1 MSIDPESFDAPVK
14 DYDFSAIADGDNAVH
29 SLIDQMATAGG
40 FTATKLATARTI
52 LADMKQQ
59 INAANSDPKQVAN
72 WLSFPACL
80 CATGTRGFFV
90 ESLRQQMFNV
100 VSTTCG
106 MLDHDIA
113 RAYKHYYH
121 GAFELDDIE
130 LGEHGLMRLGNVIVP
145 NESYGEIIEAMV
157 MPVLE
162 EIRNDRIAA
171 AGLNAD
177 EDKISADLWLGFGS
191 AHLIWE
197 LGKRIGT
204 PDTLIYW
211 AAKHRI
217 PVVIPGITDGS
228 IGAQLFM
235 FRQRHSEF
243 HLDTLADE
251 QVLSDIT
258 WTTETSNALMVGG
271 GISKHHVIWWNQY
284 RGGLDSAVYITT
296 APEHDGSLSGAR
308 LREAISWGKM
318 RPEAPNVCVEGDASV
333 LLPLLGADLFN

>member
-1 MSIDPESFDAPVK
+1 MAIDPESFDEPVK
-14 DYDFSAIADGDNAVH
+14 DYDFASLTGAK

-40 FTATKLATARTI
+40 FTATKLAHARDI
-52 LADMKQQ
+52 LRDMKSE
-59 INAANSDPKQVAN
+59 IDEVDADTSKVMN

-90 ESLRQQMFNV
+90 EAIKRKMFNV

-113 RAYKHYYH
+113 RAYKDYYH
-121 GAFELDDIE
+121 GSFDLDDIE
-130 LGEHGLMRLGNVIVP
+130 LGEHQLMRLGNVIVP
-145 NESYGEIIEAMV
+145 NSSYGEIIESIV

-162 EIRNDRIAA
+162 EIRTDRIAET
-171 AGLNAD
+171 GKQGAD
-177 EDKISADLWLGFGS
+177 AWIGFGS
-191 AHLIWE
+191 IHLVWE

-204 PDTLIYW
+204 PDSLIYW
-211 AAKHRI
+211 AYKNKI
-217 PVVIPGITDGS
+217 PVCIPGITDGS

-235 FRQRHSEF
+235 FRQKYRDF
-243 HLDTLADE
+243 HIDTLADE
-251 QVLSDIT
+251 QVMSDMT
-258 WTTETSNALMVGG
+258 WDVEKSNALMVGG

-308 LREAISWGKM
+308 PREAISWGKM

-333 LLPLLGADLFN
+333 LLPLLGSDLFME

>member
-1 MSIDPESFDAPVK
+1 MAIDPESFDEPVK
-14 DYDFSAIADGDNAVH
+14 DYDFASLTGAK

-40 FTATKLATARTI
+40 FTATKLAHARDI
-52 LADMKQQ
+52 LRDMKSE
-59 INAANSDPKQVAN
+59 IDEVDADTSKVMN

-90 ESLRQQMFNV
+90 EAIKRKMFNV

-113 RAYKHYYH
+113 RAYKDYYH
-121 GAFELDDIE
+121 GSFDLDDIE
-130 LGEHGLMRLGNVIVP
+130 LGEHQLMRLGNVIVP
-145 NESYGEIIEAMV
+145 NSSYGEIIESIV

-162 EIRNDRIAA
+162 EIRTDRIAET
-171 AGLNAD
+171 GKLGAD
-177 EDKISADLWLGFGS
+177 AWIGFGS
-191 AHLIWE
+191 IHLVWE

-204 PDTLIYW
+204 PDSLIYW
-211 AAKHRI
+211 AYKNKI
-217 PVVIPGITDGS
+217 PVCIPGITDGS

-235 FRQRHSEF
+235 FRQKYRDF
-243 HLDTLADE
+243 HIDTLADE
-251 QVLSDIT
+251 QVMSDMT
-258 WTTETSNALMVGG
+258 WDVEKSNALMVGG

-308 LREAISWGKM
+308 PREAISWGKM

-333 LLPLLGADLFN
+333 LLPLLGSDLFME

>member
-1 MSIDPESFDAPVK
+1 MALDPESFNKAVV
-14 DYDFSAIADGDNAVH
+14 DYNFTEGGSTKK
-29 SLIDQMATAGG
+29 LLDQMAEAGG
-40 FTATKLATARTI
+40 FTATKLAKAR
-52 LADMKQQ
+52 DMLKDMQSQ
-59 INAANSDPKQVAN
+59 INDKNYDSSKILN

-90 ESLRQQMFNV
+90 ESLKSHMFNI

-121 GAFELDDIE
+121 GSFELDDLE
-130 LGEHGLMRLGNVIVP
+130 LGEVGLMRLGNVVVP
-145 NESYGEIIEAMV
+145 NQSYGEIIEAMV
-157 MPVLE
+157 MPILE
-162 EIRNDRIAA
+162 DIRNDRMAET
-171 AGLNAD
+171 G
-177 EDKISADLWLGFGS
+177 KTGADLWLGFGS
-191 AHLIWE
+191 INLVWE

-204 PDTLIYW
+204 KDSIIYW
-211 AAKHRI
+211 AAKHKI

-235 FRQRHSEF
+235 FRQKYRDF
-243 HLDTLADE
+243 HIDTLADE
-251 QVLSDIT
+251 QILSDLT
-258 WTTETSNALMVGG
+258 WDVETSNALMIGG

-284 RGGLDSAVYITT
+284 REGLDSAVYITT

-318 RPEAPNVCVEGDASV
+318 KPEAPHICVEGDASV
-333 LLPLLGADLFN
+333 LLPILGADIFG

>member
-1 MSIDPESFDAPVK
+1 MAIDPESFDEPVK
-14 DYDFSAIADGDNAVH
+14 DYDFASLTDAK

-40 FTATKLATARTI
+40 FTATKLAHARDI
-52 LADMKQQ
+52 LRDMKSE
-59 INAANSDPKQVAN
+59 IDEVDADTGKVMN

-80 CATGTRGFFV
+80 CATGTRGFFI
-90 ESLRQQMFNV
+90 EAIKRKMFNV

-121 GAFELDDIE
+121 GSFDLDDIE
-130 LGEHGLMRLGNVIVP
+130 LGEHQLMRLGNVIVP
-145 NESYGEIIEAMV
+145 NSSYGEIIESVV

-162 EIRNDRIAA
+162 EIRTDRIAET
-171 AGLNAD
+171 GKEGAD
-177 EDKISADLWLGFGS
+177 AWIGFGS
-191 AHLIWE
+191 IHLVWE

-204 PDTLIYW
+204 PDSLIYW
-211 AAKHRI
+211 AYKNKI
-217 PVVIPGITDGS
+217 PVCIPGITDGS

-235 FRQRHSEF
+235 FRQKYRDF
-243 HLDTLADE
+243 HIDTLADE
-251 QVLSDIT
+251 QVMSDMT
-258 WTTETSNALMVGG
+258 WDVEKSNALMVGG

-308 LREAISWGKM
+308 PREAISWGKM

-333 LLPLLGADLFN
+333 LLPLLGSDLFKE

>member
-1 MSIDPESFDAPVK
+1 MAIDPESFDVPVV
-14 DYDFSAIADGDNAVH
+14 DYDFSALTTPS
-29 SLIDQMATAGG
+29 SLIDQMAKAGG
-40 FTATKLATARTI
+40 FTATKLATARDI
-52 LADMKQQ
+52 LQDMKSE
-59 INAANSDPKQVAN
+59 IDAAEGDSTKVCN

-90 ESLRQQMFNV
+90 EALKQQMFNV

-130 LGEHGLMRLGNVIVP
+130 LGEHSLMRLGNVIVP
-145 NESYGEIIEAMV
+145 NASYGEIIEAMV
-157 MPVLE
+157 MPALE
-162 EIRNDRIAA
+162 DIYKCRLEDT
-171 AGLNAD
+171 GKTGAD
-177 EDKISADLWLGFGS
+177 AWIGFGS
-191 AHLIWE
+191 IQLVWE

-204 PDTLIYW
+204 PDTIIYW
-211 AAKHRI
+211 AAKHKI
-217 PVVIPGITDGS
+217 PIVIPGITDGS

-235 FRQRHSEF
+235 LRQKHREF
-243 HLDTLADE
+243 HIDTLADE
-251 QVLSDIT
+251 QYMSDLT
-258 WTTETSNALMVGG
+258 WDVETSNALMIGG

-318 RPEAPNVCVEGDASV
+318 RPDAPNICVEGDASV
-333 LLPLLGADLFN
+333 LLPLLGSDFFSGQ